1 MNNQTIERGI
11 DMDVE
16 IFSLTGKNSADLSQT
31 SGEIAKKLEQN
42 GFSVTKVKSVSPSYS
57 KIISALN
64 ELAKSEK
71 VPDQV
76 VIAEALTTKDSASFR
91 KRFAEVVA
99 ASEKYENT
107 PVPKDYWRKRN
118 LDFLDAKKRKAGKE
132 EMEQLEDKYRMFRKK
147 SRIFSLKDMGNGY
160 RGYCFMYRGIQ
171 VAVLPKSA
179 LAGENPED
187 MVCLACIRAK
197 SNFENS
203 AIDYPNGFSDR
214 EFVPAKTGFVN
225 NFIPMRGDGS
235 KEVTRKCVV
244 IVSFLVFLTAL
255 SLLFYNMIYLS
266 LRNAELNGEIQRI
279 AHSVDDGETTPEKKK
294 DDTINWDKLLK
305 INDEIVGW
313 IQMKDTH
320 IDYPVLWHKADSTP
334 QQYYLN
340 HNYKNEWDGF
350 GSVFVD
356 YRSTKGTDGKNLVLH
371 SHHIQDGSMF
381 GDLMKFGGTTGD
393 LDFYK
398 EVPTFRFDTPKGKGT
413 YKIISVFKTN
423 TLTAHGDF
431 FNYMISD
438 FENDKDFMNYVY
450 NVRVRSLFNCPV
462 DINEDDELVTL
473 STCSYEF
480 TNFRTVIVA
489 RKVRAG
495 ESTKVDVSKASL
507 NKNAV
512 WPQVYYSSYGGT
524 RPTVTDFD
532 TAYKKGQITWYD
544 GDYSFK
550 NQKVTK
556 KTEATTATDTKG
568 QVVTQKPQPTTKAKV
583 YCNVTFLN
591 YDGSALSTQKVEYGK
606 SAVVPKTVPKKPSDE
621 YYTYTFEGWDT
632 TYDYTKV
639 TANLSI
645 APKFKATLKPEYAN
659 AQ

>member
-31 SGEIAKKLEQN
+31 SGEIATKLEQN

-71 VPDQV
+71 APDQV
-76 VIAEALTTKDSASFR
+76 VIAEALTTKDSTSFR

-118 LDFLDAKKRKAGKE
+118 LDFLDAKKRKADKE

-381 GDLMKFGGTTGD
+381 GDLMKFGGTTGGSRFLQRSSD
-393 LDFYK
+393 LPF
-398 EVPTFRFDTPKGKGT
+398 
-413 YKIISVFKTN
+413 
-423 TLTAHGDF
+423 
-431 FNYMISD
+431 
-438 FENDKDFMNYVY
+438 
-450 NVRVRSLFNCPV
+450 
-462 DINEDDELVTL
+462 
-473 STCSYEF
+473 
-480 TNFRTVIVA
+480 
-489 RKVRAG
+489 
-495 ESTKVDVSKASL
+495 
-507 NKNAV
+507 
-512 WPQVYYSSYGGT
+512 
-524 RPTVTDFD
+524 
-532 TAYKKGQITWYD
+532 
-544 GDYSFK
+544 
-550 NQKVTK
+550 
-556 KTEATTATDTKG
+556 
-568 QVVTQKPQPTTKAKV
+568 
-583 YCNVTFLN
+583 
-591 YDGSALSTQKVEYGK
+591 
-606 SAVVPKTVPKKPSDE
+606 
-621 YYTYTFEGWDT
+621 
-632 TYDYTKV
+632 
-639 TANLSI
+639 
-645 APKFKATLKPEYAN
+645 
-659 AQ
+659 